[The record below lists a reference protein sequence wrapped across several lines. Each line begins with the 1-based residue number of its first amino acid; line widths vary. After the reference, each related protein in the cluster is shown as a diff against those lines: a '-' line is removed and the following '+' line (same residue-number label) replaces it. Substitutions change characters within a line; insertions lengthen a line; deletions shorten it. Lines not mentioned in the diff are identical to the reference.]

1 MTESIG
7 VVLRLL
13 LEILGA
19 AAVREPSAI
28 AFAIAAVAAVA
39 VVALSLAGV
48 DVPASAVGSSP
59 HPQRA
64 IDVSVQP
71 TQSHPDAPGHS
82 RPRAPGCAA
91 SAA

>member
-1 MTESIG
+1 MTESIS

-13 LEILGA
+13 LEILGV

-28 AFAIAAVAAVA
+28 AFAAAAVAVA
-39 VVALSLAGV
+39 VVAISLTLAEL
-48 DVPASAVGSSP
+48 PASAIGTSA

-64 IDVSVQP
+64 IDVSVQLA
-71 TQSHPDAPGHS
+71 QSHPDAAGHA
-82 RPRAPGCAA
+82 RPRAPGYAA

>member
-13 LEILGA
+13 LEILGV

-28 AFAIAAVAAVA
+28 AFAAAAVAVA
-39 VVALSLAGV
+39 VVAISLSLV
-48 DVPASAVGSSP
+48 DLAVSAMGSSP

-71 TQSHPDAPGHS
+71 ARG
-82 RPRAPGCAA
+82 PRGPAA
-91 SAA
+91 

>member
-1 MTESIG
+1 MTDSIG

-13 LEILGA
+13 LEILGI

-28 AFAIAAVAAVA
+28 AFVAAAVA
-39 VVALSLAGV
+39 VAVIAVSLSLVELPG
-48 DVPASAVGSSP
+48 SEVGSSP

-64 IDVSVQP
+64 IGLSVQLA
-71 TQSHPDAPGHS
+71 QSHPDAAGHA